1 MADRNRRGDSRR
13 PGDES
18 GPAASTG
25 PAADGEPGAG
35 TGTGGGRQSA
45 NDRLVQDVLRNLFE
59 GPVGEPDPESGP
71 VAVAAD
77 TSGDGRLR
85 RARTTLRDLGDG
97 EPDGSG
103 AATPYG
109 AGGGVAVLPARRSLP
124 AVAAGVLSRFVDEAG
139 EMSLLAGT
147 VIRSA
152 VTRPRGYWGDV
163 RDIMYDSIKLCW
175 IPMVI
180 SVVGFGFGAPG
191 LQGGNILY
199 IFGVPDRLGGFFMF
213 ASIREF
219 APWIDAMVI
228 AGVVGAAITA
238 DLGARRIREEI
249 DAMEVLGVDPVRHLV
264 VPRVIGTALI
274 TGFFDLFALVLGI
287 LGGYIASV
295 IFLGSSSSGYVASF
309 FTESNVTDDWSSLV
323 KTFLFGAIIGV
334 VCCYKG
340 FKAKGGPAGVG
351 RAVNQAVVISFALIW
366 IVNYAFTNIMLGFAP
381 STQVI
386 K

>member
-1 MADRNRRGDSRR
+1 MAGSGPGRPRRRNRS
-13 PGDES
+13 
-18 GPAASTG
+18 
-25 PAADGEPGAG
+25 ADVDVSDAG
-35 TGTGGGRQSA
+35 TGADDPGRDRQLA
-45 NDRLVQDVLRNLFE
+45 NDRLVHDVLRNLFD
-59 GPVGEPDPESGP
+59 GPGPEAEPGTAS
-71 VAVAAD
+71 VAVVADADAEAD
-77 TSGDGRLR
+77 TDRPSVG
-85 RARTTLRDLGDG
+85 RARATLDG
-97 EPDGSG
+97 LRVEMPEEEG
-103 AATPYG
+103 AYG
-109 AGGGVAVLPARRSLP
+109 PGGGVAVLPTRRSLP
-124 AVAAGVLSRFVDEAG
+124 GALAGVLSRFVDEAG
-139 EMSLLAGT
+139 EMSLLAGM
-147 VIRSA
+147 VIKSA
-152 VTRPRGYWGDV
+152 VTRPRGYWGEV

-228 AGVVGAAITA
+228 AGVVGTAITA

-249 DAMEVLGVDPVRHLV
+249 DAMEVLGVDPIRHLV

-274 TGFFDLFALVLGI
+274 TGFFDLFALVLGV

-295 IFLGSSSSGYVASF
+295 IFLGSSASGYVASF
-309 FTESNVTDDWSSLV
+309 FTESNITDDWSSLV